1 MARIRTIK
9 PEAFISESLAA
20 VSLTAE
26 RTFFGLLTQADDH
39 GRHRDH
45 AAIIAGA
52 LWPLRPEHTPLDV
65 EDDLQQLADAE
76 LICRYT
82 GDDGKPYLHIT
93 GWRRHQKIDRASRSR
108 HPACPLHDGGS
119 ADSSPTP
126 RREPDEHP
134 AHARHTVVEGSRDIR
149 EDAPNHE
156 IAGQT
161 AFDEDSASTR
171 RTPVEPSP
179 SPRPLDLGP
188 RILDQGSIPS
198 GGASA
203 PAPAPSARDLIGE
216 YADAC
221 ATRPPTKVL
230 GHLGREVSQLLAEG
244 IDPAHVRTA
253 LERFRAK
260 PMHPSVLPSLV
271 NEAMNA
277 STGKTRPGFSA
288 TVHGH
293 QPWTNPA
300 DPTAYA
306 EEL

>member
-82 GDDGKPYLHIT
+82 GEDGKPYLHIT

-108 HPACPLHDGGS
+108 HPACTLHDGGS
-119 ADSSPTP
+119 VDSSPTS
-126 RREPDEHP
+126 RRGPDEQS
-134 AHARHTVVEGSRDIR
+134 AHARRTVVEGSRDIR

-156 IAGQT
+156 SAGQT
-161 AFDEDSASTR
+161 IFDEDSTHTH
-171 RTPVEPSP
+171 RTPAEPSP

-203 PAPAPSARDLIGE
+203 PAPAPSARS
-216 YADAC
+216 
-221 ATRPPTKVL
+221 T
-230 GHLGREVSQLLAEG
+230 S
-244 IDPAHVRTA
+244 
-253 LERFRAK
+253 
-260 PMHPSVLPSLV
+260 S
-271 NEAMNA
+271 A
-277 STGKTRPGFSA
+277 STPTPAPPGRRPRSSA
-288 TVHGH
+288 TSDAKS
-293 QPWTNPA
+293 TNSSPRASTRATSGPGWSGSGPSPCTPA
-300 DPTAYA
+300 SCRAWSTRR
-306 EEL
+306 